1 MTNNYKATA
10 LLIAGW
16 GLYLFCLL
24 LPAIHTNDNSYTGYM
39 AAYFA
44 FKVMFEYQIDI
55 MRFQYSASAIGDI
68 LSLFIVLSVGVDNRK
83 HLKVFGITFFL
94 LGVISLIYMFQYRF
108 NSLGS
113 GYFTWVISLF
123 MIAYAHILGCKKT

>member
-1 MTNNYKATA
+1 MT
-10 LLIAGW
+10 
-16 GLYLFCLL
+16 
-24 LPAIHTNDNSYTGYM
+24 IHIRGYM